1 MKMLARGLA
10 ALGLIVVTAA
20 GAEVRNVHFAL
31 TASIAE
37 GTSLAGTG
45 MLIGIGTRVDFEL
58 KGPFAVSPEIDWFQY
73 WGPLVPACILNC
85 RFGKGYLGMGPMV
98 AWTDGSAIGLIKA
111 NLGIR
116 GRHSLVE
123 VLYIAGGASPHTG
136 GERTALIGL
145 TLGVVF

>member
-85 RFGKGYLGMGPMV
+85 RFGKGYLGMV
-98 AWTDGSAIGLIKA
+98 Y
-111 NLGIR
+111 R
-116 GRHSLVE
+116 GRGLPA
-123 VLYIAGGASPHTG
+123 YRGRTNGPHRFDARRCFLTRTG
-136 GERTALIGL
+136 FFEPS
-145 TLGVVF
+145 